1 MPTTGDIV
9 AKMVASLRASDPNLD
24 TSVGTPVRKILDA
37 VGESVAE
44 AYTDQH
50 LITYFYDIDSK
61 IEADLDDFVALFG
74 FARIPAQRSQGVVT
88 FTRPN
93 DKTAQDSVAVI
104 AVGTQVAALSDP
116 PVYAQTTI
124 SSVMDPGQLTVG
136 VPVQALLGGSTGNLA
151 SGAIT
156 TMAAQNSTI
165 TRVTNVNPLSGG
177 SDQESDDA
185 LRARFKATVFRSL
198 AGTEAMYR
206 AVAME
211 VPQDRNDSFS
221 RAVAQVNVIG
231 STLRMREQLQ
241 LVSGHASIMLSHAA
255 FIYSDSVVVGA
266 DIDAGSTLTAGVNYT
281 FTASNPTDGTD
292 ATAVLSS
299 IDATNMPDGFYDVYF
314 EYVPQASRNDPAGVR
329 FSQGAVNNRIDLW
342 CTGTKAVQATQSVV
356 VDRNRVFSASRT
368 SPYYNQK
375 FRMNAVSPI
384 PPINRI
390 FIPVAFGPI
399 VEVPDSI
406 SVGGTTYYEGTD
418 YWIVHQDDAFG
429 YTANSYYGL
438 AWLASRVPAQ
448 GATFSLTYSYNS
460 VPRDVQDAINV
471 WRLVGTD
478 CRAHQGKQVQ
488 LRFHFAIMYDRR
500 FNPAQVNTAV
510 DTAIASWL
518 SSLGFAANLQISDV
532 IQVVHNVPGVDNVRF
547 LTSTDDSTS
556 YAITQMSP
564 FQANYQVGVYSN
576 VGRAVDILFDDATYP
591 VFHSTRI
598 VQRGINNFRSAS

>member
-1 MPTTGDIV
+1 MPTTGDVV

-74 FARIPAQRSQGVVT
+74 FARIPAQRAQGVVT

-93 DKTAQDSVAVI
+93 DSTAQSSAAI
-104 AVGTQVAALSDP
+104 ISVGTQVAALSQP
-116 PVYAQTTI
+116 PVYAQTTV
-124 SSVMDPGQLTVG
+124 SAVMDPGQLTVG
-136 VPVQALLGGSTGNLA
+136 VPVQALVGGSAGNLA
-151 SGAIT
+151 AGAIT

-177 SDQESDDA
+177 SDQESDAA

-211 VPQDRNDSFS
+211 VPQDRNDAFS
-221 RAVAQVNVIG
+221 RAVEQVNVIG

-241 LVSGHASIMLSHAA
+241 LTSGRATISLTNAA

-281 FTASNPTDGTD
+281 FTASNSTSGAD
-292 ATAVLSS
+292 ATAVLAS

-329 FSQGAVNNRIDLW
+329 FGQGAVNNRIDLW
-342 CTGTKAVQATQSVV
+342 CTGAKPTQATQSIV
-356 VDRNRVFSASRT
+356 VDRNRVFT
-368 SPYYNQK
+368 PSPGPFFNQK

-384 PPINRI
+384 PPINRV
-390 FIPVAFGPI
+390 FIPLAFGPI
-399 VEVPDSI
+399 LDVPDTI
-406 SVGGTTYYEGTD
+406 SVGGTTYYEGSD

-429 YTANSYYGL
+429 YTANSYFGL
-438 AWLASRVPAQ
+438 AWLASRAPAQ
-448 GATFSLTYSYNS
+448 GATFSLTYTYNS

-478 CRAHQGKQVQ
+478 CRAHQGKQAQ
-488 LRFHFAIMYDRR
+488 LRFHLAIMYDRR
-500 FNPAQVNTAV
+500 YNPAQVNTAI
-510 DTAIASWL
+510 DTALSGWL
-518 SSLGFAANLQISDV
+518 STLGFAANLQISDA

-547 LTSTDDSTS
+547 LTSTDDATS
-556 YAITQMSP
+556 YALTQMSP
-564 FQANYQVGVYSN
+564 FQTNYQLGVYQRF
-576 VGRAVDILFDDATYP
+576 GRAADVLFDDATYP

-598 VQRGINNFRSAS
+598 VQRGINNFGSAG